1 MLTLDSDR
9 PCLLLTGDMSRLAE
23 FWRRALRLS
32 VGRERNDRVELV
44 DDDRRA
50 QIIVRQVMPPRP
62 RVRVRLSAFDTQ
74 DVAAA
79 VERLIAFGAS
89 SPMSPYPAVPGRA
102 LVIDPDGNT
111 VEITA
116 DVCTPARRRNRSQ

>member
-62 RVRVRLSAFDTQ
+62 RVRV
-74 DVAAA
+74 
-79 VERLIAFGAS
+79 
-89 SPMSPYPAVPGRA
+89 
-102 LVIDPDGNT
+102 
-111 VEITA
+111 
-116 DVCTPARRRNRSQ
+116 TPARTSRHLRSRRVGRR